1 MPGPINRRNPWDAA
15 VKCATRTEPRR
26 AFNIRIERAPSRK
39 LAPAIFER
47 GGGEA
52 GEARLVADHLVD
64 ANMAGHDSHGVGM
77 IPTYVR
83 HLLAGLVRPNTP
95 AERVRDDGA
104 ILVFD
109 GRRGHGRRAAGGTMA
124 AAIDRCRDTGI
135 VVAGPRRAH
144 RIGRVTTACG
154 GFASA
159 EPSALHTSRG
169 STRVVDFRRLEKIRA
184 V

>member
-77 IPTYVR
+77 IPAYVR

-109 GRRGHGRRAAGGTMA
+109 GRRGHG
-124 AAIDRCRDTGI
+124 RDTGI